1 MSVLMVILIRSRSPH
16 DSFPPTFNLGTI
28 SGLIQT
34 FLEDR
39 LIMCLISVFMII
51 RLAANA
57 TNLVHKL
64 SAMLVIFLLLM
75 VYILPSAYKR
85 YHPENRDNQGWRGV
99 QTWARKNTQKTD
111 LFLTPPYMIG
121 FRIFSQQPIV
131 GEWKDDTQQYFD
143 TGYSYEWWRRMQDMK
158 SDSAGDQDF
167 DKLGEAEYQKLA
179 EKYGASYLVISSKT
193 SLSLPEIYDNNQ
205 YSVYQIGNSQ
215 K

>member
-1 MSVLMVILIRSRSPH
+1 MPLLAKKCYPQNCGSHYFHLSIILPSNFNLLILGLILAVLAENFVRNNDRNYQRTNGTPKESLPAYCNRRLWISMSVLMVILIRSRSPH

-75 VYILPSAYKR
+75 VFFHRLTNDTILKTVIIKA
-85 YHPENRDNQGWRGV
+85 GV
-99 QTWARKNTQKTD
+99 EFKPGHEKT
-111 LFLTPPYMIG
+111 LKKLT
-121 FRIFSQQPIV
+121 
-131 GEWKDDTQQYFD
+131 
-143 TGYSYEWWRRMQDMK
+143 YS
-158 SDSAGDQDF
+158 
-167 DKLGEAEYQKLA
+167 
-179 EKYGASYLVISSKT
+179 
-193 SLSLPEIYDNNQ
+193 
-205 YSVYQIGNSQ
+205 
-215 K
+215 